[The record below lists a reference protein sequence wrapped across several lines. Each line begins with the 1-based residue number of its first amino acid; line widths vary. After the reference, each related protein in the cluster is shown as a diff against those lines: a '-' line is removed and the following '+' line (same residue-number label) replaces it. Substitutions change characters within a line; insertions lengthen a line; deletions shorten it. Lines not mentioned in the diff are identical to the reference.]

1 MPTLSLL
8 KGWVEVNRETAN
20 RGRIIIEIED
30 KVAKIKNLKVDSRP
44 DGPGGAREK
53 VVAFGFDY
61 CYWSVN
67 PEDPQY
73 ASQEVVFQD
82 LGTEVL
88 SGAAKGYN
96 ICLFAYG
103 QTGSGKTYTM
113 IGTPASLGLTPR
125 ICEGLF
131 SKKDDYSNLPPSR
144 RIRVSFLEIY
154 NEKVRDLLK
163 QSDQKKPY
171 TLRVREHP
179 QTGPYVQGLSQH
191 VVTNSK
197 QIIGLLEEGVANRIT
212 AATHVHEASSRSH
225 AIFTIYYT
233 EAILENNLSSEIAS
247 KINLVDLA
255 GSERADPSYC
265 KDRITEGASIN
276 KSLVTLGIVIS
287 TLAQNSQMFINY
299 QSPNSTSSEGGDSGS
314 LSSPSVAGSI
324 GGIPRKQSYIP
335 YRDSVLTWLLKDS
348 LGGNSK
354 TIMVATVSPANSSYS
369 ETMSTLR
376 YASSAKSIINKPRV
390 NEDANVKL
398 IRELREEIER
408 LKGMLLSFELGNL
421 SPFMDGRNG
430 NLKELVLHNEMKR
443 DQLSKDWTQ
452 KWDDWKVLME
462 CNVDINKKKAGVMI
476 DSNLPHLMVLD
487 DDVLSTGVVLYHLR
501 EGTTKIGRIDS
512 DQEQDIVLQ
521 GQWIERDHCTITSI
535 CGVVT
540 LQPALGARCTVNGQN
555 VTDSCRLTQGAI
567 IILGETQKFR
577 FIHPAEAAA
586 LRQRRLLGEV
596 SAGNSNCSLEW
607 LDLDGDVTAP
617 PLGVSSVLEED
628 SPFCNRR
635 ARDIVSEAYHQ
646 KHLDQAVSHRTQ
658 IRQQKRL
665 VKDLRQD
672 ILVGQIRAEQELEFD
687 QALINQ
693 QIKDNQR
700 WLLREETRLASL
712 QQHQQ
717 PQQPQEQQQQQDG
730 TSAETDTEIFHEAES
745 QIGPETLS
753 TSLDGG
759 RKRLVQLQV
768 LWRNALWAAERKVR
782 RKKVKFQLE
791 KIVKKQ
797 KLLEAQKKL
806 EQLETLSWK
815 DNPSQLDP
823 DLDAN
828 FSAFQKKSESSISSS
843 SLGNHRLCGLPL
855 SPSQSVLKCAVSAKL
870 STETVRCSPEKPQS
884 GDYLFQAASVPRG
897 SITPSNDSGPP
908 SLWQTCEGRRASF
921 GDDTP
926 TERASPLMST
936 MPVPA
941 RDRRS
946 QEMSRRKQ
954 PLGRLHRAPASVSR
968 SAEQLRSRDKP
979 DSFFLSPRN
988 VREKPSGSYSLPRRR
1003 WRRERDLLATRG
1015 SPHPQGAK
1023 RSVVY
1028 GKIQATRLCQAAW
1041 ALQQWE
1047 PGAASLARG
1056 SIWPRGRLF
1065 GVKDR
1070 EQAFRENPV
1079 KREGEEGTWSAG
1091 VLRAASGSLGA
1102 RSQENDDDFSDT
1114 DSTYSLDSLSC
1125 TYTRTLIKPQK
1136 QEAPEPNA
1144 RCTEL
1149 ENSESDDSQ
1158 MSQDSLVEKR
1168 KRTQRRLLPGS
1179 PLPLSPERSEV
1190 RSVASSKASLP
1201 PSDSELPW
1209 KKVRTFSLDSL
1220 NNEEED
1226 FREESKEGPAS
1237 HSSDEMPAEVFWQVK
1252 SSRSLTECQEKV
1264 LEFQASDQ
1272 GPDSAGPDVTL
1283 KPSTFYL
1290 TLQPET
1296 ERNNY
1301 RALQQTQNLR
1311 NSSLV
1316 SMDSWFSCDSESKSS
1331 DSQEV
1336 NLYSQMNL
1344 GIRQLEVQDM
1354 EKPMVLVEVGGLQQP
1369 APELATEVYSCFSPL
1384 PGSGLVP
1391 RTVHGVSG
1399 KPSLDVLLEAPW
1411 RPPGP
1416 CKPGSDTAGSLKAL
1430 PEEGRDLASLIGY
1443 CSPVPSNSALPSSMS
1458 AAPAAL
1464 LSHKGSTLGKGR
1476 PVVEYLC
1483 EFSHSSLGAT
1493 VRSTQVSS
1501 SSQKDTSYLPFTSGK
1516 KWDSFFPVCP
1526 KMPGDFDF
1534 NDASSSLSS
1543 TRQLRTEQEQNG
1555 GSLELDDLST
1565 LFRTIEK
1572 DAHRSC
1578 TSADLEAGDPGL
1590 ENAWV
1595 FAAENKVSA
1604 SGAQAHPAHQGI
1616 PKQSQPMACR
1626 RVGSAVPFDESFFLR
1641 DISNSSSP
1649 MNAKEELGPPAWTQ
1663 REENLPGRLVP
1674 LKLNNPLSQP
1684 AMKTELLQNTSE
1696 QIDRERSFSLALAT
1710 DSEPSWAP
1718 FPSPERLHPVETF
1731 YMLES
1736 RDALTETAL
1745 EIPACRE
1752 WGEEMPSTSRGE
1764 ELNAFQFL
1772 RNVDSDLL
1780 LLLRTPS
1787 PKNPSSQ
1794 QVAGERSFSPGN
1806 RKDLSGTEVP
1816 KSMEKFSN
1824 PIAFSAAQNRLLL
1837 ESISMAACQLGKP
1850 GGILNNQHPQSTLK
1864 MKEQDPDQPPWGV
1877 PFSDSGAVISSIEG
1891 DHKHRESEN
1900 DIRGNRGGYLLG
1912 VGTAD
1917 FEGQIHSG
1925 PNSNFLYKTDG
1936 SNQAQHRVNM
1946 QENALISKKRS
1957 SSNHSGCTSPA
1968 ITSKDE
1974 TSPHL
1979 KEGTE
1984 SVSLGMALHPKDCPE
1999 ESVTQRR
2006 DPPYGKDSA
2015 SNPTLSTK
2023 EEGPIASKEPENLMV
2038 IPNSQ
2043 GDGSQKR
2050 SQTSSQGK
2058 IVNHSEEM
2066 ARLISSVSQL
2076 ESSIMEID
2084 SRQKYHPCA
2093 LYMAEAYRRAMCRDR
2108 KEHGKTHLTLRPND
2122 FREILCHRDQPHSP
2136 KKIQEEEVPNNI
2148 EVRGI
2153 KKVNSCIQESY
2164 QNQKMTPTLPRLTE
2178 VTEEDK
2184 TEREHTPLSA
2194 PELSVRCPSDYLFLR
2209 FSQRCTAQKKTAS
2222 APGSPEGVESLV
2234 RTESTRA
2241 KEERAK
2247 EERSEGSRNEESASE
2262 LNPQSHTTL
2271 GTGSFPKL
2279 EPKATFQESQTA
2291 ENLTSTVITA
2301 KCKEVRVHDID
2312 QETNTLRGKSMP
2324 TGTYPAPLTQGLPG
2338 VSQIL
2343 HTGRYRTQETA
2354 HPWPSQEGYPAASTK
2369 EGNIFFSDSPK
2380 LSEKYFRS
2388 TMKAVSLSSADSEP
2402 DLEFLKTQAPTPS
2415 ESREEQQKIN
2425 GEAKNHSSL
2434 RSVSCK
2440 NSFVEQ
2446 SVWQSFSLRTVSG
2459 LCYQPSGAGS
2469 SPGEASNDSYS
2480 MEEMKASATAVLL
2493 EQQGEDTRIT
2503 PRDLNLGN
2511 SSLTE
2516 AELTLLR
2523 NIKRASSLIQCPL
2536 EKRASHQWADREL
2549 QVPQAVEKNLWRTE
2563 DFAMDLST
2571 TSTSLSATNE
2581 GKRGSSLGAWGVTV
2595 APSMHPKMN
2604 VETTEENTKLSQECG
2619 KSSEDSAN
2627 EQIIMPKL
2635 TRDSSRFWGASAIPS
2650 MYPEMNVE
2658 TTVENNKL
2666 SEECEKSSKDST
2678 SEQIISPELTKVSS
2692 GFWGASATSST
2703 CPKMKVE
2710 TTVNNNKLSKECE
2723 KSSKDSTS
2731 EQIIS
2736 PELTKV
2742 SSGFWGA
2749 SATPSTCPKMKVETT
2764 VNNNKL
2770 SKECEKSSKNSTDE
2784 QIIAPELTRISS
2796 GFWGSSTIPSVY
2808 PKMKVETT
2816 LENNILSEECEK
2828 SSNDNINEQ
2837 IIASELTRVSSGF
2850 WGASAT
2856 PSMYPKMKV
2865 ETTVENNILS
2875 EECEKSSRD
2884 RLNEQ
2889 IIASELTRVSSGFL
2903 GASATPIMHPK
2914 MNVETTVE
2922 NNKLSEECKKF
2933 SKDNV
2938 DEQIIAPELTR
2949 AASGFWVASTTP
2961 SVYPKMNVEITVE
2974 NNKLSQECGKSPQD
2988 SANEQIIVPKL
2999 TGLSSG
3005 FWGASAPPSM
3015 YPKVNV
3021 ETPVEN
3027 NKLSSEECEKSSKDN
3042 TDEQIIV
3049 SKLTGISSGFWGA
3062 STTPKMNI
3070 ETTVESNILSEE
3082 CRKCSKGSTDKQ
3094 VIVSELTKVLS
3105 AFWEASTPPSTY
3117 SKMNVEPTGEDNKP
3131 SSEECKKGSK
3141 DCTDEQIIMPE
3152 LIRVSSGFWGAS
3164 ATPSIYPEANVET
3177 TVEDTRL
3184 TEECENS
3191 SKDSTDEQ
3199 IIGPELTRAS
3209 SGFWGASATPSV
3221 YSKMKVETTMENNKL
3236 SEECKKC
3243 SKDDTDEQIIV
3254 PKLAGVLSGAWGAS
3268 ATPSMYPKMNVE
3280 TTVENTKL
3288 SSEECK
3294 KCSEDSTDEQIIMP
3308 ELTRAS
3314 SGFWGAS
3321 ATPSVYSKMK
3331 VETTGENNLS
3341 EEYKKCSKDST
3352 EKQIIM
3358 SHSESLLELEAFS
3371 GNPKQSPYNQRDQLE
3386 LARTHKED
3394 ESQVCFVQ
3402 NQAAK
3407 GHLQG
3412 ASPGIAS
3419 GKRPDQNCPL
3429 AKVYQTESLQLR
3441 KDSTAPGRGPEHA
3454 LPLSFSTMA
3463 NPGSKVQTAG
3473 EKPTGHLGPQALPES
3488 PDRKEEMMNSFSV
3501 GVLASGNMLSS
3512 SALEDNCEEPARLAP
3527 SFHGISNNI
3536 RLIQQELSQAL
3547 LCKQTEAHSEVER
3560 TSLGSKES
3568 IQRVWEEFRSQS
3580 IAYGNLSGAD
3590 SSEAVV
3596 EPQTHWGT
3604 PIQSPWKDAPFQVGS
3619 ATSAVEMSY
3628 ALADSTTPG
3637 PVFVP
3642 QGSFHIRK
3650 QPIISWEAEMIE
3662 AEDSPY
3668 LDSPLAASDIKQSRS
3683 LPAHPRC
3690 VPSPGLGERR
3700 ASHNQDPAGSGTVEG
3715 GRTGGAL
3722 PQCPKLKGVTL
3733 SGQSLPY
3740 GAGNGCPRPTS
3751 LLDQRL
3757 VEEMEESPEGSLVQ
3771 SNVEVS
3777 KSTIM
3782 FSPLTSQGEAVTS
3795 PSRPSCMSPQGVA
3808 FIDSP
3813 SFTKSLSYGN
3823 SDPEKRIPRSSSDTM
3838 LPVFLTPSKLTVG
3851 HQSRGPNVP
3860 LAHSLDL
3867 RESQQELR
3875 LAASNT
3881 GLCGMESPG
3890 SEDVKKTSSSART
3903 YSEKLERLQEEHEA
3917 SQNEWEFPP
3926 GAEEPG
3932 SHVKIGRLEAMHV
3945 SEDILE
3951 NEATIGFPHL
3961 AQGPPFPK
3969 DSRDPSIPIPH
3980 PRTKTGKK
3988 CIFSN
3993 LPGNVWKTDENENL
4007 SNNTVWDRNHHHLG
4021 TSGQVSPQGPRG
4033 SPRTDGRASRPER
4046 LRLLSETNNG
4056 PFDHQEPCPLSEGS
4070 QDDLDTGSHDRDVAP
4085 CAAFSCSPGH
4095 SPKDFSL
4102 LKASIGTSS
4111 KSPQELNMSVEPP
4124 SPTEEDECHGT
4135 ERLYLNDLSP
4145 DESEMMSVELG
4156 KCPGPADCGQ
4166 TAPPDYSLEA
4176 PGPQSPAPGTPPYPT
4191 SSTLLTMPVPEGRTA
4206 DVPEEEQH
4214 DPLRD
4219 KGWVT
4224 LENMDAMQG
4233 TSGRINPFVQSWQ
4246 QEGPGRIGWK
4256 QYMLGSASDTS
4267 CNQISWSLDS
4277 LRAVRCSSVDDGLDT
4292 SSSPYHSQ
4300 LSSCANPHEL
4310 SSPSSIEDPRG
4321 LEERKR
4327 SKTSSVFRSH
4337 HGFSDTSLTVPSSG
4351 IPDKVGEGPPEDECA
4366 LIEQREVS
4374 GNMGDLAPLYP
4385 TKSSPKADTAT
4396 CEQGTMT
4403 LTPTQLQQV
4412 HMHCQVC
4419 VDVPHPS
4426 HPPPATWK
4434 SMHNLS
4440 MHLSQLL
4447 HNTSELLG
4455 NLSHQGTPERERG
4468 VKAEAPE
4475 EAPKAVTMDSSTQ
4488 TTVDVGIQTDEM
4500 DPAPQDVSLHSS
4512 GDQLANP
4519 QEANV
4524 ATLKH
4529 SSLDGMDALDTPQE
4543 VEHSPVLQE
4552 KENKG
4557 TAETKETSSSSTSQK
4572 ECSFSQDSLD
4582 ISRHSLSFQEHS
4594 LSQEVVSLQASS
4606 AASPS
4611 SSSHKLGSSCTA
4623 VTSPTSCT
4631 ASSLRDSSP
4640 QEGESACESST
4651 QKNKKAGYR
4660 NTLLVDR
4667 ASSPILTFSA
4677 SAQGPHSSSSSTS
4690 SSSSSSSSSSNPPCL
4705 GSSHFHSTILHQKL
4719 RAGRVSSAHNFS
4731 QASNEGE
4738 TGNIS
4743 EDSAKSMG
4751 KKLSKGSFASNST
4764 GALKPSL
4771 WLHGSS
4777 SSTSTGFLS
4786 SPQQLQV
4793 RASLGLLGWEE
4804 QLAGEKKKK
4813 NSWERPLYLSL
4824 PTTGL
4829 SPTEGQSEASNTS
4842 SFVAEGAAEGVNPVS
4857 VQLASPSTSWCQKRA
4872 STGADSSEQLL
4883 KSPPPSETPFWGRVV
4898 NHCHGPS
4905 SISEISVAPGHG
4917 SIARDTQSEVLL
4929 TSCTQKVQTADPKKY
4944 NLKDLPV
4951 HNKFSNWC
4959 GVQGSSPQGTMTAE
4973 GAVNADNSSSEGLQE
4988 KSAQLSKH
4996 LSQVPEQLQREQ
5008 VQVLAGV
5015 PLELGP
5021 QTPPLSV
5028 ELAEAK
5034 LLYGLGETDALL
5046 RVMQSGTGEALVPDA
5061 PRSSQKEEMYFRRLK
5076 TIEVMRRERSDRLQN
5091 FRRARS
5097 LSPMKQLGLLPTPEA
5112 FPRDPDLPS
5121 RRREYLQQLRKD
5133 VVETTRN
5140 LESASDTTSHQPSDI
5155 EVLLRDYQRAREET
5169 KMEIARARDRLRE
5182 RAEQE
5187 KQRIRQ
5193 QIVSQLQ
5200 REEAKLQ
5207 TLVSV
5212 STLCTT
5218 SSMDS
5223 RSSSPTSGYDSSNLT
5238 LASQS
5243 QPPEKQ
5249 GNANIPC
5256 FKETT
5261 GGDLRGRSAVR
5272 NYQLYLN
5279 RPAQKNL
5286 GHQLRGKSHR
5296 ASFDRPH
5303 KSLISQ
5309 SNSDSCLSTSPGIL
5323 YHDLV
5328 KHILTSTMSE
5338 VMAACSDNL
5347 QNLFSCQATAGWKYQ
5362 GEEKDVLTYYKGFPS
5377 ATRHGFL
5384 GAGVVPQPLPRVWAA
5399 VRDPTTWT
5407 LYDKSIQTA
5416 QLYHKVTNTIKLVY
5430 LVSSTSINCLKQ
5442 PRDFCC
5448 VSAEAKEGHLTIM
5461 VAQSVYD
5468 KSMPR
5473 PSGNMIRGEILPSA
5487 WLLQPH
5493 TVDGKEVTKVIHMV
5507 QVELG
5512 APGLPPGLLTHCAK
5526 QQPLVIAN
5534 LASFLC
5540 G

>member
-1 MPTLSLL
+1 MANVQVAVRVRPLS
-8 KGWVEVNRETAN
+8 KRETAN

-44 DGPGGAREK
+44 DGPGGSREK

-131 SKKDDYSNLPPSR
+131 SKKDDYSNLPPPC

-154 NEKVRDLLK
+154 NERVRDLLK

-233 EAILENNLSSEIAS
+233 QAILENNLSSEIAS

-521 GQWIERDHCTITSI
+521 GQWIERNHCTITSV

-540 LQPALGARCTVNGQN
+540 LQPALGARCTVNGQE

-617 PLGVSSVLEED
+617 QLGISSVLED
-628 SPFCNRR
+628 SSFCNRR
-635 ARDIVSEAYHQ
+635 VRDVSEAYHQ

-700 WLLREETRLASL
+700 WLLREESRLASL
-712 QQHQQ
+712 QQQQ
-717 PQQPQEQQQQQDG
+717 QQQQQEEEQQQQQQEDG
-730 TSAETDTEIFHEAES
+730 TSAEEDTEIFHEAES
-745 QIGPETLS
+745 QIGPETPS
-753 TSLDGG
+753 ASLDGG
-759 RKRLVQLQV
+759 RTRLVQLQV

-791 KIVKKQ
+791 KIIKKQ

-815 DNPSQLDP
+815 DNPSRLNP

-828 FSAFQKKSESSISSS
+828 FSAFQKKSDSSTSSS

-870 STETVRCSPEKPQS
+870 SAETVHHLPEKPQS

-897 SITPSNDSGPP
+897 SITPPDASGPP
-908 SLWQTCEGRRASF
+908 SLWQPCEGRRASF
-921 GDDTP
+921 GDDTS
-926 TERASPLMST
+926 TGRARPLVSSK
-936 MPVPA
+936 PAPA

-946 QEMSRRKQ
+946 QEMGRRKQ
-954 PLGRLHRAPASVSR
+954 PLGRLHRPLASVSR
-968 SAEQLRSRDKP
+968 SAEQLRSRDRP
-979 DSFFLSPRN
+979 DSFFLSPRS
-988 VREKPSGSYSLPRRR
+988 VREKPSGSHSLPRRR
-1003 WRRERDLLATRG
+1003 WRRERDLLTNRC
-1015 SPHPQGAK
+1015 SPHSQGAR

-1041 ALQQWE
+1041 ALQRWE

-1056 SIWPRGRLF
+1056 STWPRGRLF

-1070 EQAFRENPV
+1070 DQAFRQNPMR
-1079 KREGEEGTWSAG
+1079 REGEEGTWSAG
-1091 VLRAASGSLGA
+1091 ILRAIPGSLGA
-1102 RSQENDDDFSDT
+1102 RAQENDDDFSDT
-1114 DSTYSLDSLSC
+1114 DSTYSLDSLSY
-1125 TYTRTLIKPQK
+1125 TYTRTLIKPQE
-1136 QEAPEPNA
+1136 QEAPEPKA

-1168 KRTQRRLLPGS
+1168 NRTPRRLLPVS
-1179 PLPLSPERSEV
+1179 PLLQGPERSEV
-1190 RSVASSKASLP
+1190 RSMASSKASLP
-1201 PSDSELPW
+1201 SSGSELPW
-1209 KKVRTFSLDSL
+1209 EKMSTFSLDSL

-1237 HSSDEMPAEVFWQVK
+1237 HSSDEMPAELFWQVK
-1252 SSRSLTECQEKV
+1252 SSRSLPECQEQE

-1272 GPDSAGPDVTL
+1272 GPGSAGPDATL
-1283 KPSTFYL
+1283 KPSTSFYL

-1301 RALQQTQNLR
+1301 RSLQQTQNPR

-1316 SMDSWFSCDSESKSS
+1316 SMDSWFSCDSDSKPN
-1331 DSQEV
+1331 DPQEV
-1336 NLYSQMNL
+1336 SLYSQMNL
-1344 GIRQLEVQDM
+1344 GIQQLQVRDM
-1354 EKPMVLVEVGGLQQP
+1354 EKPVVLVGVGGVQQP
-1369 APELATEVYSCFSPL
+1369 APELATEVYSFSPL
-1384 PGSGLVP
+1384 LGSGLVP
-1391 RTVHGVSG
+1391 RTAHEGSG
-1399 KPSLDVLLEAPW
+1399 KPSLEVPSEAPW
-1411 RPPGP
+1411 RSPGP
-1416 CKPGSDTAGSLKAL
+1416 CKPGSDAAGSLQAL
-1430 PEEGRDLASLIGY
+1430 PEEGRDLASLTGY
-1443 CSPVPSNSALPSSMS
+1443 CSPVPSNSTLPCSLS

-1464 LSHKGSTLGKGR
+1464 LSHKGSILGKGR

-1534 NDASSSLSS
+1534 NDASSSLPS
-1543 TRQLRTEQEQNG
+1543 TRQLRTEQERNG

-1572 DAHRSC
+1572 DAHHSC
-1578 TSADLEAGDPGL
+1578 PSADLEAGDPGL

-1616 PKQSQPMACR
+1616 PKQSSPVACR
-1626 RVGSAVPFDESFFLR
+1626 RAGSAVPFDESFFLR
-1641 DISNSSSP
+1641 DISNSNSP
-1649 MNAKEELGPPAWTQ
+1649 MNAKEEQSPPAWAQ
-1663 REENLPGRLVP
+1663 REENLPSRLVP

-1696 QIDRERSFSLALAT
+1696 QIDRERSFSLALTT
-1710 DSEPSWAP
+1710 DSEPSWDF

-1752 WGEEMPSTSRGE
+1752 WGEDMPSASRAE
-1764 ELNAFQFL
+1764 ELNNTFQFF
-1772 RNVDSDLL
+1772 RTVDSDLL
-1780 LLLRTPS
+1780 LLLHTPKA
-1787 PKNPSSQ
+1787 KNPSSQ

-1806 RKDLSGTEVP
+1806 KKDLTGTGVP
-1816 KSMEKFSN
+1816 QSMEKFSN
-1824 PIAFSAAQNRLLL
+1824 PFAFSAAQNRLLL
-1837 ESISMAACQLGKP
+1837 ESISMAACHLGKP
-1850 GGILNNQHPQSTLK
+1850 GGILNNKHPQSTLK
-1864 MKEQDPDQPPWGV
+1864 IKEEDPDQPPWGV

-1912 VGTAD
+1912 IGAAD

-1925 PNSNFLYKTDG
+1925 PNSNFLYKTDS

-1957 SSNHSGCTSPA
+1957 SSNHSECTSPA
-1968 ITSKDE
+1968 IMSKDE
-1974 TSPHL
+1974 TSPHP

-1984 SVSLGMALHPKDCPE
+1984 SVSLGMALHPKDCSE

-2023 EEGPIASKEPENLMV
+2023 EEGTIANKEPENLMV
-2038 IPNSQ
+2038 IPSSQ
-2043 GDGSQKR
+2043 GDGPQKR

-2108 KEHGKTHLTLRPND
+2108 KDHGKAHLTLRPND
-2122 FREILCHRDQPHSP
+2122 FREILYHRDQPHSP
-2136 KKIQEEEVPNNI
+2136 KKVQEEEVPNSI
-2148 EVRGI
+2148 EAREI
-2153 KKVNSCIQESY
+2153 KKVNNCIQESY
-2164 QNQKMTPTLPRLTE
+2164 QTQKITPNLTRPTE
-2178 VTEEDK
+2178 VTEEGK
-2184 TEREHTPLSA
+2184 TEREHTPLSV

-2209 FSQRCTAQKKTAS
+2209 FSQRCTAQKKSAS
-2222 APGSPEGVESLV
+2222 APESPEGVEPLV
-2234 RTESTRA
+2234 RTEPT
-2241 KEERAK
+2241 RAK

-2262 LNPQSHTTL
+2262 LNPQSHATL

-2279 EPKATFQESQTA
+2279 EPKPTFQENQTA
-2291 ENLTSTVITA
+2291 GNLTSTVMTA

-2312 QETNTLRGKSMP
+2312 QETNILRGKSMQA
-2324 TGTYPAPLTQGLPG
+2324 GTYPAPLTQGLSG

-2354 HPWPSQEGYPAASTK
+2354 HPRPSQEGYPAVSTK
-2369 EGNIFFSDSPK
+2369 EGNIFFSDPPK

-2388 TMKAVSLSSADSEP
+2388 TMKAVSLSSAASEP

-2415 ESREEQQKIN
+2415 EGREEQQKIN
-2425 GEAKNHSSL
+2425 GEARNHSSL
-2434 RSVSCK
+2434 RSISCK

-2459 LCYQPSGAGS
+2459 LCYQPNGAGS

-2493 EQQGEDTRIT
+2493 EQQREDTRIT

-2523 NIKRASSLIQCPL
+2523 NIKRASSLIQSPL
-2536 EKRASHQWADREL
+2536 EKRTSHQWADREL
-2549 QVPQAVEKNLWRTE
+2549 QIPQAVEKKLWRTE

-2571 TSTSLSATNE
+2571 TSASLSATNE

-2595 APSMHPKMN
+2595 APSMYPKMN
-2604 VETTEENTKLSQECG
+2604 VETTVEDTKLSQECEE
-2619 KSSEDSAN
+2619 SSQDSAN

-2635 TRDSSRFWGASAIPS
+2635 TRDSSRFWGASTIPS

-2678 SEQIISPELTKVSS
+2678 NDQII
-2692 GFWGASATSST
+2692 
-2703 CPKMKVE
+2703 
-2710 TTVNNNKLSKECE
+2710 
-2723 KSSKDSTS
+2723 
-2731 EQIIS
+2731 
-2736 PELTKV
+2736 
-2742 SSGFWGA
+2742 
-2749 SATPSTCPKMKVETT
+2749 
-2764 VNNNKL
+2764 
-2770 SKECEKSSKNSTDE
+2770 
-2784 QIIAPELTRISS
+2784 
-2796 GFWGSSTIPSVY
+2796 
-2808 PKMKVETT
+2808 
-2816 LENNILSEECEK
+2816 
-2828 SSNDNINEQ
+2828 
-2837 IIASELTRVSSGF
+2837 
-2850 WGASAT
+2850 
-2856 PSMYPKMKV
+2856 
-2865 ETTVENNILS
+2865 
-2875 EECEKSSRD
+2875 
-2884 RLNEQ
+2884 
-2889 IIASELTRVSSGFL
+2889 
-2903 GASATPIMHPK
+2903 
-2914 MNVETTVE
+2914 
-2922 NNKLSEECKKF
+2922 
-2933 SKDNV
+2933 
-2938 DEQIIAPELTR
+2938 
-2949 AASGFWVASTTP
+2949 
-2961 SVYPKMNVEITVE
+2961 
-2974 NNKLSQECGKSPQD
+2974 
-2988 SANEQIIVPKL
+2988 
-2999 TGLSSG
+2999 
-3005 FWGASAPPSM
+3005 
-3015 YPKVNV
+3015 
-3021 ETPVEN
+3021 
-3027 NKLSSEECEKSSKDN
+3027 
-3042 TDEQIIV
+3042 
-3049 SKLTGISSGFWGA
+3049 
-3062 STTPKMNI
+3062 
-3070 ETTVESNILSEE
+3070 
-3082 CRKCSKGSTDKQ
+3082 
-3094 VIVSELTKVLS
+3094 
-3105 AFWEASTPPSTY
+3105 
-3117 SKMNVEPTGEDNKP
+3117 
-3131 SSEECKKGSK
+3131 
-3141 DCTDEQIIMPE
+3141 
-3152 LIRVSSGFWGAS
+3152 
-3164 ATPSIYPEANVET
+3164 
-3177 TVEDTRL
+3177 
-3184 TEECENS
+3184 
-3191 SKDSTDEQ
+3191 
-3199 IIGPELTRAS
+3199 
-3209 SGFWGASATPSV
+3209 
-3221 YSKMKVETTMENNKL
+3221 
-3236 SEECKKC
+3236 
-3243 SKDDTDEQIIV
+3243 
-3254 PKLAGVLSGAWGAS
+3254 
-3268 ATPSMYPKMNVE
+3268 
-3280 TTVENTKL
+3280 
-3288 SSEECK
+3288 
-3294 KCSEDSTDEQIIMP
+3294 
-3308 ELTRAS
+3308 
-3314 SGFWGAS
+3314 
-3321 ATPSVYSKMK
+3321 
-3331 VETTGENNLS
+3331 
-3341 EEYKKCSKDST
+3341 
-3352 EKQIIM
+3352 
-3358 SHSESLLELEAFS
+3358 SLLELEALS
-3371 GNPKQSPYNQRDQLE
+3371 GSPKQPHYNQRDQLE
-3386 LARTHKED
+3386 LARTHRED
-3394 ESQVCFVQ
+3394 ESQVYFVQ
-3402 NQAAK
+3402 NQAARR
-3407 GHLQG
+3407 HLQE
-3412 ASPGIAS
+3412 ASPGTAS
-3419 GKRPDQNCPL
+3419 GKHPDQNYPL
-3429 AKVYQTESLQLR
+3429 AKLYETESLQLM
-3441 KDSTAPGRGPEHA
+3441 KDGAAPSRGPEHA

-3463 NPGSKVQTAG
+3463 NPGSNVQTAG
-3473 EKPTGHLGPQALPES
+3473 EKPTGHLGPQALLES
-3488 PDRKEEMMNSFSV
+3488 PDRKEEMINSSSV
-3501 GVLASGNMLSS
+3501 VVLASGNMLSP
-3512 SALEDNCEEPARLAP
+3512 SALEDNCEESVRLAP

-3547 LCKQTEAHSEVER
+3547 LCKQIEAHSEVER

-3568 IQRVWEEFRSQS
+3568 IQRLWEEFRSQNT
-3580 IAYGNLSGAD
+3580 AYGNLSGGD

-3596 EPQTHWGT
+3596 DPQTHLVASM
-3604 PIQSPWKDAPFQVGS
+3604 QSPWKDAPLQAGS
-3619 ATSAVEMSY
+3619 AMSAVEMSY
-3628 ALADSTTPG
+3628 AVVDSTTPG
-3637 PVFVP
+3637 PVFAS

-3650 QPIISWEAEMIE
+3650 QPIISCEAETIE
-3662 AEDSPY
+3662 TEDPSY

-3700 ASHNQDPAGSGTVEG
+3700 ASHKQEPAGSGTVEG
-3715 GRTGGAL
+3715 GSTGGAL
-3722 PQCPKLKGVTL
+3722 PQYPKLKGVAL
-3733 SGQSLPY
+3733 SGQSLAY
-3740 GAGNGCPRPTS
+3740 GVGNRCPRPAP

-3757 VEEMEESPEGSLVQ
+3757 VGEMEESSEGSLVQ
-3771 SNVEVS
+3771 SKAEVS

-3782 FSPLTSQGEAVTS
+3782 FRPLASQREAVTS
-3795 PSRPSCMSPQGVA
+3795 PSRPPCMSLQGDA

-3813 SFTKSLSYGN
+3813 SFTNSLSHGN
-3823 SDPEKRIPRSSSDTM
+3823 NDPEKRISRSSSDTM
-3838 LPVFLTPSKLTVG
+3838 LPVFLTSSKLTVG
-3851 HQSRGPNVP
+3851 HQSRGPNIP

-3867 RESQQELR
+3867 RERQQELR

-3881 GLCGMESPG
+3881 SLCGIESPG
-3890 SEDVKKTSSSART
+3890 SEDIKKKAAFKPETTSLSSQT
-3903 YSEKLERLQEEHEA
+3903 YSEKLENLQEEHEA
-3917 SQNEWEFPP
+3917 SQNEWEFLP

-3932 SHVKIGRLEAMHV
+3932 NHVKIGRLEAMHV
-3945 SEDILE
+3945 SEDIFE
-3951 NEATIGFPHL
+3951 NEPTMGFPHL
-3961 AQGPPFPK
+3961 AQGPSFPK
-3969 DSRDPSIPIPH
+3969 DSRDHSTPIPY
-3980 PRTKTGKK
+3980 PRTKMGKK

-3993 LPGNVWKTDENENL
+3993 VSGNLWKTDENEQL
-4007 SNNTVWDRNHHHLG
+4007 SNNVGNTMWDRNHHHLG
-4021 TSGQVSPQGPRG
+4021 TSGRVSPQGPRG
-4033 SPRTDGRASRPER
+4033 SPRTDGKVSTPER
-4046 LRLLSETNNG
+4046 LLKTNNG
-4056 PFDHQEPCPLSEGS
+4056 PFDDEEPCLLSEGS
-4070 QDDLDTGSHDRDVAP
+4070 QDDLDTGSHDRDLAP
-4085 CAAFSCSPGH
+4085 CVAFSCSPGH
-4095 SPKDFSL
+4095 SPKDFSP
-4102 LKASIGTSS
+4102 LKASVGTSS
-4111 KSPQELNMSVEPP
+4111 KFPQELNMSVEPP
-4124 SPTEEDECHGT
+4124 SPTEDEESRGT

-4145 DESEMMSVELG
+4145 DESEMMLVELG
-4156 KCPGPADCGQ
+4156 RCPRPADRGQ
-4166 TAPPDYSLEA
+4166 TAPPDYGLEA
-4176 PGPQSPAPGTPPYPT
+4176 SGLRSPAPGSPPYPT
-4191 SSTLLTMPVPEGRTA
+4191 SSTLLTMPVPEGRLA
-4206 DVPEEEQH
+4206 DVLEEEQH
-4214 DPLRD
+4214 DPLRN
-4219 KGWVT
+4219 KGWLT
-4224 LENMDAMQG
+4224 LENMDVTQG
-4233 TSGRINPFVQSWQ
+4233 TSAKINPFVQSWH

-4256 QYMLGSASDTS
+4256 QYVLGSASDTS
-4267 CNQISWSLDS
+4267 CNQISWSLDTQ
-4277 LRAVRCSSVDDGLDT
+4277 RAVRCSSVDNGLDT

-4300 LSSCANPHEL
+4300 LSSSANPHEL

-4321 LEERKR
+4321 LEEERK
-4327 SKTSSVFRSH
+4327 SFKTSSVVRSH

-4351 IPDKVGEGPPEDECA
+4351 IPDKVGEGLPEDECT
-4366 LIEQREVS
+4366 LFEQREVS
-4374 GNMGDLAPLYP
+4374 GKMGDLALLYP
-4385 TKSSPKADTAT
+4385 TESSPKADTAT

-4403 LTPTQLQQV
+4403 LTSTQLQQV

-4419 VDVPHPS
+4419 VDAPHPS
-4426 HPPPATWK
+4426 HPATWK

-4468 VKAEAPE
+4468 IKAEAPE
-4475 EAPKAVTMDSSTQ
+4475 EPPKAMTMDSSTQ

-4512 GDQLANP
+4512 GDQLASP

-4524 ATLKH
+4524 TTLKH

-4543 VEHSPVLQE
+4543 LEHSLVLQE
-4552 KENKG
+4552 KVDHPLVLQEENKG
-4557 TAETKETSSSSTSQK
+4557 TVETKETSSSSGSQK
-4572 ECSFSQDSLD
+4572 ESSFSPDSLD
-4582 ISRHSLSFQEHS
+4582 TSHRNLSFQEHS
-4594 LSQEVVSLQASS
+4594 FSQEVVRLQASS
-4606 AASPS
+4606 ATSPS

-4623 VTSPTSCT
+4623 VPNTTSCT
-4631 ASSLRDSSP
+4631 ASSLRDSSS
-4640 QEGESACESST
+4640 QEGESTCESST
-4651 QKNKKAGYR
+4651 QNNKKAGYK

-4719 RAGRVSSAHNFS
+4719 RASRVSSAHSFS
-4731 QASNEGE
+4731 QANNEGE

-4743 EDSAKSMG
+4743 EDSGKSMG
-4751 KKLSKGSFASNST
+4751 KKLNKGFLASNPT
-4764 GALKPSL
+4764 GTLKPSSL

-4777 SSTSTGFLS
+4777 SSTSTGLLS

-4813 NSWERPLYLSL
+4813 HSWERPLYLSL

-4829 SPTEGQSEASNTS
+4829 SPTEGQSEASPTS
-4842 SFVAEGAAEGVNPVS
+4842 SFVAEGAAEGTNPVS
-4857 VQLASPSTSWCQKRA
+4857 VQLASPSTSWCQKRTG
-4872 STGADSSEQLL
+4872 TGADTSEQLL
-4883 KSPPPSETPFWGRVV
+4883 KSPLPSETPFLGRVV

-4959 GVQGSSPQGTMTAE
+4959 GVQGSSPQGTVPAE
-4973 GAVNADNSSSEGLQE
+4973 AAVNAANSSSEGLQE

-4996 LSQVPEQLQREQ
+4996 LSQMPEQLQREQ

-5046 RVMQSGTGEALVPDA
+5046 RVMQSGTGEALAPDA

-5097 LSPMKQLGLLPTPEA
+5097 LSPMKQLGLLPTPEV
-5112 FPRDPDLPS
+5112 FPRDADLPS

-5140 LESASDTTSHQPSDI
+5140 LESASDTASHQPSDI

-5286 GHQLRGKSHR
+5286 GKSHR

-5303 KSLISQ
+5303 KSLLSQ

-5328 KHILTSTMSE
+5328 KHILTSTMAE

-5416 QLYHKVTNTIKLVY
+5416 QLYQKVTNTIKLVY